1 METQGQETHAV
12 ELTQETELALM
23 QQIQEGDRGA
33 FTTLFNQLRQ
43 RVCHHAHTL
52 LQSEADAEDIAQ
64 EVFAT
69 LYTKSD
75 LFRGESA
82 VSTWL
87 YRVTVN
93 TALSLKRY
101 RQRRH
106 TLSIEDLEKDVVQ
119 HWTGDETL
127 GVGAFDEGLIKAE
140 ALRQLRQAIEALSP
154 LDRAVVVLAD
164 LQGQSNRVTGESLG
178 LSEAAVK
185 SRRHRARLQLREQLT
200 TPVSGPLPRPEVA

>member
-1 METQGQETHAV
+1 MQTHEQKTHAAKRTR
-12 ELTQETELALM
+12 ENELALM
-23 QQIQEGDRGA
+23 QQVQNGDHDA
-33 FTTLFNQLRQ
+33 FATLFDQFRQ

-101 RQRRH
+101 RQRRP
-106 TLSIEDLEKDVVQ
+106 TQ
-119 HWTGDETL
+119 HVEELHEEVLQRWSEDETL
-127 GVGAFDEGLIKAE
+127 GSGALDEELVKAE
-140 ALRQLRQAIEALSP
+140 TLQQLRQAIEALPP
-154 LDRAVVVLAD
+154 LDRAVIVLAD
-164 LQGQSNRVTGESLG
+164 LQGQSNRDTGESLG

-185 SRRHRARLQLREQLT
+185 SRRHRARLQLREWLT
-200 TPVSGPLPRPEVA
+200 APTENLRRLPDVA

>member
-1 METQGQETHAV
+1 MQIQGQNTDPV
-12 ELTQETELALM
+12 EMTRETELELM
-23 QQIQEGDRGA
+23 QHIQEGDHDA
-33 FTTLFNQLRQ
+33 FAVLFDQFRQ
-43 RVCHHAHTL
+43 RVCQHAHAL

-64 EVFAT
+64 EVFTT

-106 TLSIEDLEKDVVQ
+106 TRHVEDLEQDVFEQ
-119 HWTGDETL
+119 WAGGKILRLDEL
-127 GVGAFDEGLIKAE
+127 DEGLIKAE
-140 ALRQLRQAIEALSP
+140 SLQQLRQAIEMLSP
-154 LDRAVVVLAD
+154 LDRAVIALAD
-164 LQGQSNRVTGESLG
+164 LQGQSNRATGDMLG

-185 SRRHRARLQLREQLT
+185 SRRHRARLQLREVLT
-200 TPVSGPLPRPEVA
+200 AQASR